1 MEAPGRFVS
10 RTLSFV
16 LTATVLALTLALSTP
31 ARAQTGAGSIEG
43 TVTDSSGAVIP
54 GAALQV
60 VNTATGVISQA
71 TTNQTGFYQVPGL
84 FAGNYSVTASAGGMK
99 TYQRTLELLAAQDAV
114 INFSLSPGAVTQRVQ
129 VNANTVQLIN
139 TTSGTISA
147 TLENQRINQLPM
159 NGRNIITLVNQTTP
173 GLESC
178 PESSSCANGQEGPA
192 LEYEVDGATLANRE
206 FGGVHEGAVQMVDP
220 DALQEV
226 HVETDGEGAQFAAP
240 ATAIL
245 STKSGTDQLHGTLFE
260 TARNNAFGIARSR
273 SNPSNYVAPQYIR
286 NEFGGAAGG
295 PIVIPHV
302 YNGRKKSFWFFAY
315 ERYSLAQS
323 VFQNEKVPTVAM
335 RGGDFSG
342 LTNSSNVLQ
351 QLYDPNT
358 TASATSCPEP
368 AADGNAAPASE
379 WCRTPFSN
387 NQIPAGR
394 ESPTAKVFNDIT
406 PLPSNSENPM
416 VGNNLSAL
424 VPEYQVEPQ
433 ITFRLDQVFN
443 PNNRAYLRYTQ
454 NISTSFSPR
463 NDPVNE
469 SYTLAADG
477 LPAGASGIAYDPDA
491 VFAAALGY
499 THIFS
504 ETFFSNTDFTQT
516 WMGEQNYAGGTPFA
530 DFEAKLGLPNNFGE
544 PGFPYVEN
552 IFQPMDGTQFQYG
565 MTSKISQLD
574 EDLTKTLG
582 KHQLL
587 FGGRVRFEQFGS
599 RPDEIKDAI
608 QFANGEDTGLYNP
621 STGIQQNAA
630 YANTGQLN
638 ADEFLGAASSYSVN
652 LEPPYQHLHDWEFD
666 GYLQDNWRVRRNL
679 TLNLGLR
686 YEAHPAVWE
695 GGGMMM
701 GFDLK
706 NDAVVTSGPL
716 SRLIAEGATTQ
727 AIIDNDELDG
737 ARFETPG
744 QAGLPSML
752 VNNYNFT
759 WGPRAGVAWQPFGS
773 KAGTVLR
780 AGLGRFIYPVPIREG
795 YRDVNRNNP
804 FTAGYSESYTSAEY
818 SPDGYNNYLLRAP
831 QTVVMGTN
839 SGGVI
844 NSSSTT
850 AITPGISIVSL
861 DPVYPPSYVTQ
872 GDVTIE
878 QPAWWNSVIR
888 VSYIY
893 THGSNLNNYFY
904 YNDHPSEYDW
914 EVTTGMAT
922 PNSQAIGP
930 QNVNTGEGPYDQ
942 ITWGSG
948 SYQIQK
954 SGWSNYNGVQANFEK
969 LYRNGMAWQVMYVW
983 SKSMRTGGDYGGTD
997 ADAVLPYSSFVDFGA
1012 SGVSVAP
1019 EGSLIQPSLPPVP
1032 PSGEPDWGYSKAL
1045 NRWEN
1050 YSEDTNNPA
1059 QHLQFNGII
1068 DLPFGRGKWLLGTA
1082 GRALNEVVGGWQLAG
1097 SGGLTA
1103 QEFPIYTENWGPT
1116 SRLHV
1121 YKHGTEISDCRSG
1134 TCLKGY
1140 EWFNGYIAP
1149 TAVSGN
1155 ACAAGLG
1162 TVVNGLPAGWT
1173 PYETP
1178 GDQICSTPVNGKAV
1192 VDKYFGENE
1201 VIMNN
1206 VTNQKANT
1214 VIPYSPYPS
1223 NSNNG
1228 SSTSAIAVS
1237 NPFGHTILNGPM
1249 NFTASLSLFKVFP
1262 LTERVQLRFNVD
1274 AFNAFNNQGLNNPNT
1289 TDGTVCVTPGGLGC
1303 SSHNTPRQ
1311 LQLTARLTF

>member
-1 MEAPGRFVS
+1 MELAGRFLS
-10 RTLSFV
+10 RSLLASVGVLV
-16 LTATVLALTLALSTP
+16 LTLTGLTAL
-31 ARAQTGAGSIEG
+31 AQTGAGSIEG
-43 TVTDSSGAVIP
+43 TITDSSGAVIP
-54 GAALQV
+54 GASIRII
-60 VNTATGVISQA
+60 NNATGVTSPTQSNNA
-71 TTNQTGFYQVPGL
+71 GFYQVPGL
-84 FAGNYSVTASAGGMK
+84 FAGGYSVIAGSSGMK
-99 TYQRTLELLAAQDAV
+99 TYQRSIQLLAAQDAV
-114 INFSLSPGAVTQRVQ
+114 INFSLTPGAVTQRVQ
-129 VNANTVQLIN
+129 VNGNAVQLIN
-139 TTSGTISA
+139 TTSGTIAA

-220 DALQEV
+220 DAIQEV
-226 HVETDGEGAQFAAP
+226 HVETDGEGAQYAAP

-245 STKSGTDQLHGTLFE
+245 STKSGTNQLHGTLFE

-273 SNPSNYVAPQYIR
+273 SNPSNFQAPQYIR
-286 NEFGGAAGG
+286 NEFGLSAGG
-295 PIVIPHV
+295 PIIIPHI
-302 YNGRKKSFWFFAY
+302 YNGKDKSFWFFAY

-323 VFQNEKVPTVAM
+323 VFQSEKVPTAAM
-335 RGGDFSG
+335 RSGDFSG
-342 LTNSSNVLQ
+342 LVNSSNVLQ

-358 TASATSCPEP
+358 TYNSASCAEP
-368 AADGNAAPASE
+368 AVDGTAAPASQ
-379 WCRTPFSN
+379 WCRMPFLN
-387 NQIPAGR
+387 NQIPVGR

-416 VGNNLSAL
+416 VGNNLAAL

-443 PNNRAYLRYTQ
+443 ERNRAYLRYTQ

-477 LPAGASGIAYDPDA
+477 LPYGASGIAYDPDA
-491 VFAAALGY
+491 VFAAALGF

-504 ETFFSNTDFTQT
+504 RTFFSNTDLTQT

-544 PGFPYVEN
+544 AGFPYVAD

-565 MTSKISQLD
+565 MTSKISQID
-574 EDLTKTLG
+574 EDMTKTLG
-582 KHQLL
+582 RHQLL
-587 FGGRVRFEQFGS
+587 FGGRIRFEQFGS
-599 RPDEIKDAI
+599 RPDEIKDEI
-608 QFANGEDTGLYNP
+608 QFASGEDTGLYNP
-621 STGIQQNAA
+621 STGTQQNAA
-630 YANTGQLN
+630 YPNTGQLN

-652 LEPPYQHLHDWEFD
+652 LEPPYQHLHDWEVD
-666 GYLQDNWRVRRNL
+666 AYLQDNYRVRPNL

-716 SRLIAEGATTQ
+716 SQLVAEGATTQ
-727 AIIDNDELDG
+727 AIINNDEVDG
-737 ARFETPG
+737 AKFETPG

-752 VNNYNFT
+752 VNNYNLT
-759 WGPRAGVAWQPFGS
+759 WGPRVGAAWQPFGA
-773 KAGTVLR
+773 KVGTVLR
-780 AGLGRFIYPVPIREG
+780 GAVGRFIYPIPIREG

-804 FTAGYSESYTSAEY
+804 FTAGYTESYTSAEY
-818 SPDGYNNYLLRAP
+818 APDDLNNYLLRNP

-839 SGGVI
+839 SSGVV

-850 AITPGISIVSL
+850 AIAPGVSIVSL
-861 DPVYPPSYVTQ
+861 DPVYPPTYVTQ

-888 VSYIY
+888 MSYIY
-893 THGSNLNNYFY
+893 THGTNLNNYFY
-904 YNDHPSEYDW
+904 YNDHPSEYNW
-914 EVTTGMAT
+914 ELTTGTAT

-942 ITWGSG
+942 VTWGAG

-954 SGWSNYNGVQANFEK
+954 SGWSNYNGLQANFEK
-969 LYRNGMAWQVMYVW
+969 LYRHGIAWQVSYVW
-983 SKSMRTGGDYGGTD
+983 SKSMRTGGDYGGED
-997 ADAVLPYSSFVDFGA
+997 ADNVLPYSSFVDFGA
-1012 SGVSVAP
+1012 SGVSVTP
-1019 EGSLIQPSLPPVP
+1019 QGTVIQPSLPPKP
-1032 PSGEPDWGYSKAL
+1032 PAGTPDWGYYKAL

-1050 YSEDTNNPA
+1050 YSEDTNNPL
-1059 QHLQFNGII
+1059 QHLQFNGIV

-1082 GRALNEVVGGWQLAG
+1082 NRALNEAVGGWQIAG
-1097 SGGLTA
+1097 SGGLVG
-1103 QEFPIYTENWGPT
+1103 QEVALYTENWGPT
-1116 SRLHV
+1116 TRVHL
-1121 YKHGTEISDCRSG
+1121 YKHAHQINDCRSG

-1155 ACAAGLG
+1155 ACSAGLA
-1162 TVVNGLPAGWT
+1162 TVVNGLPANWA

-1178 GDQICSTPVNGKAV
+1178 GDQICSAPVNGKAV

-1206 VTNQKANT
+1206 VTGQKANT
-1214 VIPYSPYPS
+1214 AIPYSPYPA
-1223 NSNNG
+1223 NNNNG
-1228 SSTSAIAVS
+1228 NSTSGIAVT

-1249 NFTASLSLFKVFP
+1249 NFTADLSLFKVFP
-1262 LTERVQLRFNVD
+1262 ITERILLRFNMD
-1274 AFNAFNNQGLNNPNT
+1274 AFNAFNNQGLGNPNT
-1289 TDGTVCVTPGGLGC
+1289 TDGTVCITPGGLGC

-1311 LQLTARLTF
+1311 LQFTARLSF